1 MAKQPKVNKRILRC
15 EYVEIVPESYM
26 PDSETQQRLNP
37 GIIAHEIHQYVAG
50 HVETEGFVVP
60 MSKHKAKSIK
70 TASVYRVLLTKALFK
85 QIHQLPQSQKDI
97 VFGSEDVDQVL
108 AILDGCIADAE
119 DTLNPNLS
127 QKEVHRVWNSIKCA
141 YGGKHAPPDEAVFE
155 SYVLEDD
162 AVILEDYLLEDDG
175 S

>member
-1 MAKQPKVNKRILRC
+1 MKINKRILRC
-15 EYVEIVPESYM
+15 EYAEIAPEAYM
-26 PDSETQQRLNP
+26 PDGETQERLNP
-37 GIIAHEIHQYVAG
+37 GLIAYGIYQYVTE
-50 HVETEGFVVP
+50 HVEREGFVVP

-85 QIHQLPQSQKDI
+85 QIHQLPQVQKDI
-97 VFGSEDVDQVL
+97 VFGSDDVDRVL

-127 QKEVHRVWNSIKCA
+127 QKVVHRVWNSIKCA

-155 SYVLEDD
+155 SYVLESDD
-162 AVILEDYLLEDDG
+162 A
-175 S
+175 

>member
-1 MAKQPKVNKRILRC
+1 MNTRR
-15 EYVEIVPESYM
+15 SYL
-26 PDSETQQRLNP
+26 SHTCQTGETQERLNP
-37 GIIAHEIHQYVAG
+37 GRIAHEIHQYVAG
-50 HVETEGFVVP
+50 HVETEGFVFP

-85 QIHQLPQSQKDI
+85 QIHKLPQVQKDI

-141 YGGKHAPPDEAVFE
+141 YGGKHAPPDAAVFE
-155 SYVLEDD
+155 SYVLESD
-162 AVILEDYLLEDDG
+162 AVILEDYLLESDDA
-175 S
+175 

>member
-1 MAKQPKVNKRILRC
+1 MKINKRILRC
-15 EYVEIVPESYM
+15 EYGEIAPASHM
-26 PDSETQQRLNP
+26 PDFETQQRLNP
-37 GIIAHEIHQYVAG
+37 GLIAYGIYQYVTE
-50 HVETEGFVVP
+50 HVEREGFVFRI
-60 MSKHKAKSIK
+60 SKDKAKYIK
-70 TASVYRVLLTKALFK
+70 TSSVYRVLLTKALFK
-85 QIHQLPQSQKDI
+85 QIHQLPQVQKDI

-108 AILDGCIADAE
+108 AILDGCIEAAE

-141 YGGKHAPPDEAVFE
+141 YGGKYAPPDEAVFE

-162 AVILEDYLLEDDG
+162 AVTLEDYLLEDDG

>member
-1 MAKQPKVNKRILRC
+1 MKINKRILRC
-15 EYVEIVPESYM
+15 EYAEIAPEAYM
-26 PDSETQQRLNP
+26 PDFETQQRLNP
-37 GIIAHEIHQYVAG
+37 GIIAHEIHQYVTG

-85 QIHQLPQSQKDI
+85 KIHKLPQAQKDI
-97 VFGSEDVDQVL
+97 VFGSDEVDQVL

-119 DTLNPNLS
+119 DTLTPNLS
-127 QKEVHRVWNSIKCA
+127 QKEIHRVWNSIKCA
-141 YGGKHAPPDEAVFE
+141 YGGKHAPPDAAVFDE
-155 SYVLEDD
+155 YVLEDD
-162 AVILEDYLLEDDG
+162 AVTLEDYLLEDDG

>member
-1 MAKQPKVNKRILRC
+1 MKINKRILRC
-15 EYVEIVPESYM
+15 EYGEIAPASHI
-26 PDSETQQRLNP
+26 PDFETQERLNP

-50 HVETEGFVVP
+50 HVETEGFVFP
-60 MSKHKAKSIK
+60 ISRDKAKSIK
-70 TASVYRVLLTKALFK
+70 TSSVYRVLLTKALFK
-85 QIHQLPQSQKDI
+85 QIHKLPQAQKDI

-108 AILDGCIADAE
+108 AILDGCIEDAE

-141 YGGKHAPPDEAVFE
+141 YGGKYAPPDAAVFDD
-155 SYVLEDD
+155 YVLEDD
-162 AVILEDYLLEDDG
+162 AVTLEDYLLEDDG

>member
-1 MAKQPKVNKRILRC
+1 MKINKRILRC
-15 EYVEIVPESYM
+15 EYAEIAPESYM

-85 QIHQLPQSQKDI
+85 QIHKLPQAQKDI
-97 VFGSEDVDQVL
+97 VFDSEDVDQVL

-127 QKEVHRVWNSIKCA
+127 QKAIHKVWNSIKCA
-141 YGGKHAPPDEAVFE
+141 YGGKHAPPDAAVFDE
-155 SYVLEDD
+155 YVLEDD
-162 AVILEDYLLEDDG
+162 AVIFEDYLLEDDG

>member
-1 MAKQPKVNKRILRC
+1 MKINKRILRC
-15 EYVEIVPESYM
+15 EYAEIAPESGM
-26 PDSETQQRLNP
+26 PDSETQKRLNP
-37 GIIAHEIHQYVAG
+37 NRITYEIHQYVTG
-50 HVETEGFVVP
+50 HVETEGFVFRI
-60 MSKHKAKSIK
+60 SADKAKSIK

-85 QIHQLPQSQKDI
+85 QIHQLPQAQKDI
-97 VFGSEDVDQVL
+97 VFDSDDVDRVL
-108 AILDGCIADAE
+108 AILDSCIADAE

-141 YGGKHAPPDEAVFE
+141 YGGKHAPPDAAVFDE
-155 SYVLEDD
+155 YVLEDD

>member
-1 MAKQPKVNKRILRC
+1 MKINKRILRC
-15 EYVEIVPESYM
+15 EYAEIAPASHM
-26 PDSETQQRLNP
+26 PDFETQQRLNP
-37 GIIAHEIHQYVAG
+37 GLIAHEIHQYVAG
-50 HVETEGFVVP
+50 HVETEGFVFRI
-60 MSKHKAKSIK
+60 SADKAKSIK

-85 QIHQLPQSQKDI
+85 QIHQLPQAQKDI

-141 YGGKHAPPDEAVFE
+141 YGGKHAPPDAAVFDE
-155 SYVLEDD
+155 YVLEDD
-162 AVILEDYLLEDDG
+162 AVILEDYLLEDDDA
-175 S
+175 

>member
-1 MAKQPKVNKRILRC
+1 MKINKRILRC
-15 EYVEIVPESYM
+15 EYAEIAPASHM
-26 PDSETQQRLNP
+26 PDFETQQRLNP

-60 MSKHKAKSIK
+60 MSKHKAKYIK
-70 TASVYRVLLTKALFK
+70 TSSVYRVFLTKALFK
-85 QIHQLPQSQKDI
+85 QIHQLPQAQKDI
-97 VFGSEDVDQVL
+97 VFDSDDIDRVL
-108 AILDGCIADAE
+108 AILDGCIEAAE
-119 DTLNPNLS
+119 DTLTPNLL

-141 YGGKHAPPDEAVFE
+141 YGGKHAPPDAAVFDE
-155 SYVLEDD
+155 YVLEDD